1 LFKAG
6 ACNPYIYLMINTI
19 KQLRPLVAKSL
30 MASYCLVA
38 TAAPIQGVAATPMT
52 MTEALDSFN
61 EPQPIDPQPP
71 SPPIPTLHA
80 GAQALLE
87 TIAFAEGTWNQR
99 TQSISY
105 DMRFGDRINGGSLN
119 TQHPHPQQVRG
130 SQYGSG
136 YRSDA
141 SGAYQFLSTTWKL
154 LHRGSNPPMTPA
166 NQDAAALK
174 LVQST
179 GYNTHHSFQS
189 QAHLLAGTWASIPT
203 RSGYSYY
210 NQPVK
215 NFAILSRFY
224 EGRKA
229 FYTTLAAANHTPP
242 QMCLA
247 HKPDVLLTA

>member
-1 LFKAG
+1 
-6 ACNPYIYLMINTI
+6 MINSI
-19 KQLRPLVAKSL
+19 KQLQTVVSKSL
-30 MASYCLVA
+30 VASYCLVA
-38 TAAPIQGVAATPMT
+38 IASPIQGVAATPMT
-52 MTEALDSFN
+52 MTEALDSFTD
-61 EPQPIDPQPP
+61 PQPIDPQPP
-71 SPPIPTLHA
+71 TPPVPTLHA

-87 TIAFAEGTWNQR
+87 TIAFAEGTWNQT

-154 LHRGSNPPMTPA
+154 LHHGSNPPMTPA
-166 NQDAAALK
+166 NQDSAALK

-179 GYNTHHSFQS
+179 GYNTHRSFQS
-189 QAHLLAGTWASIPT
+189 QAYLLAGTWASIPT

-210 NQPVK
+210 NQPVQSLDK
-215 NFAILSRFY
+215 LSRFY
-224 EGRKA
+224 ESRKSFYSEYLKVSSIPKVRA
-229 FYTTLAAANHTPP
+229 FCYINEHTI
-242 QMCLA
+242 A
-247 HKPDVLLTA
+247 STIA